1 MRKNI
6 AARLV
11 TPAIIVLAAVGF
23 LIGSLA
29 HMAGNSPHEAGQ
41 LSAGETRLLAQLALH
56 PSSGGRYDVVMPDSL
71 TVPLWSGNP
80 GMPYDAKD
88 FIVTGFRKAGEDI
101 SALVDRL
108 YALNAKSLRLSL
120 TPGPKD
126 GYVVDDGT
134 YAKYFQF
141 GGGGWKALMAA
152 HPQVRAVVR
161 YSRPAYSE
169 ASGLFLIY
177 VRTESAGAGSGEFHL
192 YRDTGGTLKLL
203 HTEKLWVR

>member
-11 TPAIIVLAAVGF
+11 MPVIIALAVAGF
-23 LIGSLA
+23 LIGALA
-29 HMAGNSPHEAGQ
+29 HMAGNSPHEAGE
-41 LSAGETRLLAQLALH
+41 LPAAETKLLAQLAVH
-56 PSSGGRYDVVMPDSL
+56 PSTGGRYDVVMPDSL

-88 FIVTGFRKAGEDI
+88 FVVTGFRKAGEDV
-101 SALVDRL
+101 SAMVDRL
-108 YALNAKSLRLSL
+108 YALNAKSLRLPL
-120 TPGPKD
+120 TPGPQD

-134 YAKYFQF
+134 YAKYFEF

-177 VRTESAGAGSGEFHL
+177 VRTESANGGSGEFHL
-192 YRDTGGTLKLL
+192 YRDSGGTLKLL